1 MRRVLSVSLMTLCVV
16 VGAVVPAAVPVATAQ
31 STTAQPAA
39 QPCIAQPVLQA
50 TSTGSGVFCLQFA
63 LIMRGW
69 SVPYSGTYGPETE
82 AAVRSFQAAHPPL
95 VADGTAGEATLQA
108 LGIAGKAAVF
118 VPEGALGAAPVEAA
132 AEAATTRPERS
143 RCAADAVLTSGA
155 RGLSVSCLQQ
165 RLVELGSVGLAVS
178 GVFDRATADAVRA
191 YQQRTPPL
199 SADGVA
205 GPRTLAALGIW
216 SGITSGRGRDIG
228 PGPFPAGM
236 QQEPEW
242 RLTADGIPVYGN
254 RQACT
259 PEQAAIIA
267 AEFANDGADALTQQ
281 WAVYVASREG
291 GCRHDAVN
299 LNLRTRDD
307 SHCTFQLNA
316 LSGMFGAT
324 GELGRRG
331 WNVDNVKASLQACAD
346 AASDLWVYCGR
357 GPWTPPYSCQP
368 PWQGST
374 VDQPPALL
382 PPPPESP
389 VPEPAGVGA
398 DPAVAPPSTAPPS
411 SAPAGDESVSGGHGT
426 APPSTAPPTI
436 VP

>member
-1 MRRVLSVSLMTLCVV
+1 MFAALCVAL
-16 VGAVVPAAVPVATAQ
+16 GAVAAPFAPVATARAEPR
-31 STTAQPAA
+31 STVPDEPASDAPAPAA
-39 QPCIAQPVLQA
+39 QPCIAQPVLQVG
-50 TSTGSGVFCLQFA
+50 STGSGVFCLQFV

-95 VADGTAGEATLQA
+95 VADGVAGEATLVA

-118 VPEGALGAAPVEAA
+118 VAAGALGAAPVEAA
-132 AEAATTRPERS
+132 AEAATSTPVRP
-143 RCAADAVLTSGA
+143 RCVADAVLNTGS
-155 RGLSVSCLQQ
+155 RGLSVTCLQQ
-165 RLVELGSVGLAVS
+165 RLAELGAAGLPAS
-178 GVFDRATADAVRA
+178 GAYDRATVDAVRA
-191 YQQRTPPL
+191 YQRRTPPL
-199 SADGVA
+199 TADGIA

-216 SGITSGRGRDIG
+216 SGITTGPGRDIG

-236 QQEPEW
+236 QEEPEW
-242 RLTADGIPVYGN
+242 RLTSEGIPVYGN

-316 LSGMFGAT
+316 LSGMFAPY

-389 VPEPAGVGA
+389 VADPAGVGA
-398 DPAVAPPSTAPPS
+398 DPSVAPPSTVPAEAAPPVTVPGV
-411 SAPAGDESVSGGHGT
+411 APIDT
-426 APPSTAPPTI
+426 TPPTI